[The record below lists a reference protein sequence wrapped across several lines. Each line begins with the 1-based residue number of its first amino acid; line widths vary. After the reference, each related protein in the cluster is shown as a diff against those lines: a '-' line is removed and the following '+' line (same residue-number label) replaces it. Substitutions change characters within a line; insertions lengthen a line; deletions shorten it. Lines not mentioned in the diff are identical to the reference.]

1 MLVVPRFP
9 GVSGRKF
16 DLLGFVCI
24 AAGLVALLLA
34 VSEGQI
40 WGWSSYPVL
49 ILLAASVN
57 LLLLFV
63 IIEMEVEQPLLDVR
77 VFRYWP
83 FANSLILITILT
95 VDLFAVLYYVPQFLQ
110 NGQGITP
117 MNTGLVVLPQALAM
131 IVVIPFSGRLYDR
144 YGARWPAV
152 AGLMLTATGIA
163 MMVQINSDATR
174 PEIVMWTTVL
184 GAGAALCIT
193 PILTA
198 GLSSLPN
205 EITNFGSAYTT
216 LFQRVSS
223 ALGLSA
229 LTALT
234 AMLRAQE
241 KADRSALLSGVGANI
256 NPQIAAMQQHGPGG
270 LIGVWQ
276 QLNAE
281 VFAESYS
288 NTFLVIAALTVLGI
302 PLAAL
307 LPSGARAR
315 EKTVG
320 TVEF

>member
-1 MLVVPRFP
+1 
-9 GVSGRKF
+9 
-16 DLLGFVCI
+16 
-24 AAGLVALLLA
+24 
-34 VSEGQI
+34 
-40 WGWSSYPVL
+40 
-49 ILLAASVN
+49 
-57 LLLLFV
+57 
-63 IIEMEVEQPLLDVR
+63 
-77 VFRYWP
+77 
-83 FANSLILITILT
+83 
-95 VDLFAVLYYVPQFLQ
+95 
-110 NGQGITP
+110 
-117 MNTGLVVLPQALAM
+117 
-131 IVVIPFSGRLYDR
+131 
-144 YGARWPAV
+144 
-152 AGLMLTATGIA
+152 